1 MRAETGRRLR
11 IAWAFAAV
19 AAVLAAPGCAGK
31 RPASKP
37 HKDDKPPRAP
47 LAMSI
52 RGTQSLQQDEN
63 GRPLWKFNAAEVKF
77 DEARLRAVVRNASV
91 TAYEKGQPAIH
102 LSCPA
107 LVAEGETRTLT
118 ASGGVQA
125 DSGVSGVRFSA
136 NRIVLDL
143 RTNRVKASGG
153 VKGVSPDGSF
163 GAESLEADIRFRNIH
178 LEGSPVVSGELR
190 PAPQRMHGIGR

>member
-11 IAWAFAAV
+11 IAWAFAAG

-107 LVAEGETRTLT
+107 LVAEGEPRTLT

-125 DSGVSGVRFSA
+125 DRGVSGVPSSA
-136 NRIVLDL
+136 
-143 RTNRVKASGG
+143 NRVKASGG